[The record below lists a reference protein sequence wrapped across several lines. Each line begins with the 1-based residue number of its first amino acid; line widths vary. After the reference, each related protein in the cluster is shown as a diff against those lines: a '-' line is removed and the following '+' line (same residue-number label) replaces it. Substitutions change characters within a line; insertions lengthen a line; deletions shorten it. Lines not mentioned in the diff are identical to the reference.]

1 MDADS
6 FVAVVREDAATQ
18 VDRLGSEKVLLAAT
32 NANLEPDA
40 VLATLAGREAGRSD
54 AFAAWAS
61 ASTGEAAATFEH
73 ASQRAAERYETL
85 TADLDDPPDATDWPV
100 VDHLDGLDDEVE
112 RAAGLVASG
121 LLGDRT
127 LLQAVNFFVN
137 ETDEAMAD
145 TCRELREST
154 GEDIDAGAALLASC
168 CDDAADWE
176 RAREVAVETVGVAY
190 DDYAETLDA
199 MGLDPRPV
207 C

>member
-6 FVAVVREDAATQ
+6 FVDGVREDAATQ
-18 VDRLGSEKVLLAAT
+18 LDRLGSEKVLLAAT
-32 NANLEPDA
+32 NANLEPEA
-40 VLATLAGREAGRSD
+40 VLSALAGREAGRSD

-61 ASTGEAAATFEH
+61 ASTGEQAATFEH

-85 TADLDDPPDATDWPV
+85 AERLDDPPGATDWPV
-100 VDHLDGLDDEVE
+100 IDHLDALDGTVE

-121 LLGDRT
+121 LVGDRT

-137 ETDEAMAD
+137 ETDETMAD
-145 TCRELREST
+145 ACRDLREAAS
-154 GEDIDAGAALLASC
+154 EDVDAGAALLASR

-176 RAREVAVETVGVAY
+176 RARETAVETVGVAY
-190 DDYAETLDA
+190 DDYADALDA